1 MIVNLASQSLIEFK
15 KEEDGEE
22 DEEEDDDEE
31 EEDKWQSLSSKGNLY
46 SALTPVPPSP
56 KAKV

>member
-22 DEEEDDDEE
+22 EKEDEE
-31 EEDKWQSLSSKGNLY
+31 EEEEDEWQSLSSKGNLY